1 MTGKNLQRDSLD
13 WLLVRVPGLVDWM
26 GAALLRMP
34 PGSALRQRLMSLS
47 IKRGFAAMARSDL
60 DLVLQGYEPD
70 AEVWM
75 RGMSG
80 VGVGGCYRGHEGVR
94 ALYKD
99 VDDVFDE
106 WSWTIRAVV
115 DGGDHIAIRADF
127 VGRGRGSGV
136 QTTMYDAGTA
146 MRFSNRGAVTWQEWF
161 VEQNRWPKALEAA
174 GLEE

>member
-1 MTGKNLQRDSLD
+1 
-13 WLLVRVPGLVDWM
+13 
-26 GAALLRMP
+26 
-34 PGSALRQRLMSLS
+34 MSLS

-60 DLVLQGYEPD
+60 DLVLPRYEPD

-115 DGGDHIAIRADF
+115 DGGDRIAIRADF
-127 VGRGRGSGV
+127 VGLGRSSGV
-136 QTTMYDAGTA
+136 QTTMDDAGIRPSDSGRCRTP
-146 MRFSNRGAVTWQEWF
+146 RKRNPRG
-161 VEQNRWPKALEAA
+161 
-174 GLEE
+174 